1 MKTLICR
8 RVLLGLMSALLLSVN
23 TFAQQPR
30 LIREPALGV
39 EFKAP
44 EGWQYQKNEM
54 GYVMGHNSI
63 AGVILVTSSPYLN
76 LDELIQGAYQGIQEE
91 GGTLLQLKG
100 EPVTFGNNGLAG
112 NYQGTLNWQQVTA
125 YAIGLISPL
134 GGTGVS
140 CMIITTPN
148 LLTENH
154 KSILESMANSFNFF
168 KPEIPDEVKEWEDWF
183 KTPGGCRLKYLSSSG
198 SSNYGGGYTGSSS
211 EATIDLCPNG
221 SFRESSSSE
230 FSMSI
235 DAGSAY
241 SDSNDGGVGQ
251 WKLSFDG
258 TNPVLVLNYN
268 DGQTAQYA
276 LTYIDKKTY
285 LNDTRYFVLFNE
297 EGPQCY

>member
-1 MKTLICR
+1 MKTLISR
-8 RVLLGLMSALLLSVN
+8 RVLFSLTSALLL
-23 TFAQQPR
+23 TATAFAQQPR
-30 LIREPALGV
+30 LIREPAFGV
-39 EFKAP
+39 EFNAP

-63 AGVILVTSSPYLN
+63 AGVILITSSPYKTLA
-76 LDELIQGAYQGIQEE
+76 EMKQGAYQGIQEE

-100 EPVTFGNNGLAG
+100 DPVAFGNNGLAG
-112 NYQGTLNWQQVTA
+112 NYHGTLNWEQVTA
-125 YAIGLISPL
+125 YAIGLVSPM
-134 GGTGVS
+134 GGTSVS
-140 CMIITTPN
+140 CMIITTPD
-148 LLTENH
+148 LFTENH
-154 KSILESMANSFNFF
+154 KSTLASLANSFTFF
-168 KPEIPDEVKEWEDWF
+168 KSEIPDVVKEWDDWF

-235 DAGSAY
+235 DAGSAFN
-241 SDSNDGGVGQ
+241 SSNDGGMGQ

-268 DGQTAQYA
+268 DGQTGQYV

-297 EGPQCY
+297 EGPGCY